1 MYMTFLKLYDSLV
14 ALGDNN
20 KKARESYGTD

>member
-14 ALGDNN
+14 TLGDNN